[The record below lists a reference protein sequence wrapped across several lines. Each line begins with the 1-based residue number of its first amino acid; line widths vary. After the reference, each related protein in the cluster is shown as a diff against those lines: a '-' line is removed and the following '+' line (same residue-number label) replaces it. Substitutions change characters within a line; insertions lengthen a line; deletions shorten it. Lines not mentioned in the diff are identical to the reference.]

1 MDVSILWCQKNL
13 DNGLQLLLDDLI
25 TIQDTQQIDKVAHK
39 QMSGTLQILEHF
51 FTLVDCLPLN
61 ALLKHWSL
69 CFNALDKNAVQPD
82 LLTCL
87 IAWLEAL
94 SKIFQQGVPGLDT
107 AVMKN
112 FFKCSEALAQK
123 NAPAPLAWPPL
134 LEALQNTFTW
144 CEMIIQQSDRAV
156 WKEAYQYA
164 HTMFAEMASLDP
176 QTLLACD
183 LHSLMTPLLKLQPIV
198 KKLGLPIL
206 IISVNSIKS
215 ILDKC
220 TANDPLSASWGE
232 SFAQSICALDWVLEQ
247 SVLAHRDCSHWFVP
261 YQSELMTLN
270 KQLVEQILVESHAPN
285 TVETQEEPS
294 ATTETALPVE
304 TTSVTPEPVVPAV
317 AEKSTDLDP
326 ELLAIFEEESQ
337 ELIEMI
343 QEATQQWHD
352 VPTDNAPAQ
361 SLKRDLHTLKGC
373 ARTVGAAPISHLV
386 HALETFIVTL
396 YENNQTPDEAFF
408 NAVQVGIDHIAQLL
422 EQFKKQEVLTLDQV
436 LIDSWQPNASE
447 SAPQPL
453 EAVQT
458 VVAPPVSQVPDIA
471 PKTSESVPP
480 ASMPDDQPAVATQ
493 TPASTANKSTGEVIR
508 IKAQEIDKFTQLATV
523 ANVSRSQLEK
533 ELTDMGDYVNG
544 VIQGIEQLQLQL
556 RLMQDEMQ
564 ISANQQRAAYS
575 KTSEFDALE
584 KDYDT
589 PLVRLTHT
597 MQETAEQIS
606 RFQDSMTSSI
616 ENAENLL
623 LDQQRVTKELQ
634 AGLNRTQ
641 LVDFKTVVPRLERI
655 VRQVSTELK
664 KQIRFDTTQAT
675 GDIDRR
681 VLEHMTPALEHM
693 LRNAMDHGIETPE
706 KRQQANKDP
715 MGTIRLLVSHVG
727 GDFNLTLSDDGG
739 GINTKAIHQKALEKN
754 MITLEDTPSDQELF
768 QMILQPGFSTAD
780 KVSEIS
786 GRGVGMDVVHSEI
799 TQLGGSFEITS
810 VLGQGTTFKI
820 RLPFTRSMNRA
831 LLFGVKQACY
841 GVPLTNIEGI
851 IRVPLETFEEYRK
864 DYHKTLEYG
873 DKSYRL
879 RYLGELLAYDEDER
893 TPQFLSEVPVILLRS
908 ATPVALA
915 VDYLIGAKEIV
926 IKSAGLQLKA
936 INEISGATLLPDG
949 RIILILETRAFV
961 DKVLGLHRPVE
972 RLRAQT
978 IDQTQST
985 ILVVDDSLTVRKST
999 ETLLLSHHYAVMM
1012 AKDGKEALV
1021 AMIENP
1027 PNLVLLDL
1035 EMPNMDGYEVLAAM
1049 RENSALA
1056 KIPVIMIT
1064 SRDTEKHREQAFSLG
1079 ADQFMGKPYDPER
1092 LIQTIEYFLHTED
1105 A

>member
-1 MDVSILWCQKNL
+1 MNVSILWCQKTL
-13 DNGLQLLLDDLI
+13 DNCLQQLLDDLA
-25 TIQDTQQIDKVAHK
+25 TIQDTQQIDKVTHK
-39 QMSGTLQILEHF
+39 QMSSTLQILEHF
-51 FTLVDCLPLN
+51 FSFVDCPPLN
-61 ALLKHWSL
+61 ALLKQWLL
-69 CFNALDKNAVQPD
+69 CFNTLDNNAVQLD
-82 LLTCL
+82 LLACL
-87 IAWLEAL
+87 VAWLEAF
-94 SKIFQQGVPGLDT
+94 SKVFQQGVPELNT
-107 AVMKN
+107 PNVAH
-112 FFKCSEALAQK
+112 FFTCSESLVQK
-123 NAPAPLAWPPL
+123 SVTTPLAWPTL
-134 LEALQNTFTW
+134 QEALQQIFTW
-144 CEMIIQQSDRAV
+144 REISIPQSQRAV
-156 WKEAYQYA
+156 WKEAYQYT
-164 HTMFAEMASLDP
+164 HTMFAEMASLDR

-198 KKLGLPIL
+198 KNLGLPIL
-206 IISVNSIKS
+206 IVSVNTIKS
-215 ILDKC
+215 LLDKC
-220 TANDPLSASWGE
+220 ITNDRLSANWGE
-232 SFAQSICALDWVLEQ
+232 SFAQNLCALDWILEQ
-247 SVLAHRDCSHWFVP
+247 SVLANRDCSHWFTP
-261 YQSELMTLN
+261 YQSELMTLK
-270 KQLVEQILVESHAPN
+270 KQLDEQILAESPEPE
-285 TVETQEEPS
+285 TVVVD
-294 ATTETALPVE
+294 AVTEVITPVE
-304 TTSVTPEPVVPAV
+304 APTAAPVRLTAELT
-317 AEKSTDLDP
+317 EKSTDIDP

-337 ELIEMI
+337 ELLEMI

-352 VPTDNAPAQ
+352 LPSDNAPAQ

-396 YENNQTPDEAFF
+396 YENNQTPEETFF
-408 NAVQVGIDHIAQLL
+408 NGVQVGIDHIAQLL
-422 EQFKKQEVLTLDQV
+422 DQFKKQEVLTLNQA
-436 LIDSWQPNASE
+436 LIDSWQPD
-447 SAPQPL
+447 
-453 EAVQT
+453 
-458 VVAPPVSQVPDIA
+458 APPRENEEASPS
-471 PKTSESVPP
+471 TSD
-480 ASMPDDQPAVATQ
+480 AQPAVIATP
-493 TPASTANKSTGEVIR
+493 TTTATKPAGEVIR
-508 IKAQEIDKFTQLATV
+508 IKAQEVDKFTQLATV

-544 VIQGIEQLQLQL
+544 VIQGIEQLQSQL
-556 RLMQDEMQ
+556 RLMQDEVQ
-564 ISANQQRAAYS
+564 IHANQHKVVNS
-575 KTSEFDALE
+575 NTPGFDALE
-584 KDYDT
+584 KDRDT
-589 PLVRLTHT
+589 PLVRLAHT

-606 RFQDSMTSSI
+606 RFQDSMASSI

-623 LDQQRVTKELQ
+623 LDQQRVTRELQ
-634 AGLNRTQ
+634 AGLDRTQ
-641 LVDFKTVVPRLERI
+641 LVDFKTIVPRLERI

-706 KRQQANKDP
+706 KRQLANKDP
-715 MGTIRLLVSHVG
+715 MGTIRLLVSHLG
-727 GDFNLTLSDDGG
+727 GDFNLILSDDGG
-739 GINTKAIHQKALEKN
+739 GINTKAIHKKALEKK
-754 MITLEDTPSDQELF
+754 MITEDETPSDQALF

-799 TQLGGSFEITS
+799 TQLGGNFEIAS

-851 IRVPLETFEEYRK
+851 IRLPLDTFEAYRQ

-949 RIILILETRAFV
+949 KIILILETRAFV

-978 IDQTQST
+978 IDKPQST

-999 ETLLLSHHYAVMM
+999 ETLLLSHQYGVMM
-1012 AKDGKEALV
+1012 AKDGKEALAV
-1021 AMIENP
+1021 MLENP

-1035 EMPNMDGYEVLAAM
+1035 EMPNMDGYEVLTAM
-1049 RENSALA
+1049 RDNPALK

-1064 SRDTEKHREQAFSLG
+1064 SRDTEKHREKAFALG
-1079 ADQFMGKPYDPER
+1079 VDQFLGKPYDPER